1 MNIRHLFQKKHD
13 SAARRRAHMTWAQS
27 SLGASFTRT
36 RALLRTQLWIWPIIA
51 VVILSAVGFTAQSAI
66 ESTMQS
72 NLQSELETLLSVEI
86 ATLTT
91 WYEVQEKNAETMAN
105 NLRSRELAAQLLTP
119 NDPLLE
125 NSQPSEASDEN
136 PETVRAKLDREIR
149 PALQSQEYTGYFLID
164 RERQI
169 VASSYDQLVGQR
181 VLPELVDVFK
191 KAADGENSV
200 SAPFTSSLMIA
211 GEDGEGR
218 LGQPTMFVATPVRD
232 GSFQT
237 IGVLA
242 LQIRADREFTRILQI
257 ATFGESGETYAFDS
271 QAMMVSNSRFD
282 HDLILLGILP
292 DRDDAKSIL
301 NVRLANP
308 GGDMTKGFRPTQ
320 RRSEL
325 PPTHMFQSATSI
337 GRGYDVDGYLDYR
350 GVMVTGAWTWLPEYN
365 IGLATEIDFNE
376 AYRPLTIL
384 KRTFWALYA
393 LLVFSAAAIYVFT
406 LVVSR
411 LRREAQRAAIEAQ
424 ELGQYRLEEKL
435 GEGAMGIV
443 YKGYH
448 SMMRRAT
455 AIKLLSADKLND
467 ESMARFEKEV
477 QTTCQLNHPNTIA
490 IYDYGRTP
498 EGVFYYA
505 MEYLDG
511 IDLQH
516 LVDEYGPQPEGRLIQ
531 ILLQACGSLYEA
543 HSMGLVHRD
552 VKPANIMLTHRGGQ
566 PDYVKVLDFGLVR
579 TVNDQQSSDS
589 STGNLAGT
597 PLYMSPEAF
606 QSPLLVDAC
615 SDIYSIGAVGYFL
628 LTGQHVFEAD
638 SVIELLQKQVSEP
651 PRPPSQLTNTL
662 VSPELEH
669 ALLACLEKNRS
680 RRPQT
685 ARDLA
690 ELLQQCPTARS
701 WSLRDAEA
709 WWASHARRMASVNV
723 SRNLMRSPGAS
734 SGQSRSGSFASS
746 GAYSGSGGSFAA
758 SNGSFAG
765 SNGVHV
771 NGKSASGSIVAGALA
786 DPQTGQTIDLPP
798 SK

>member
-1 MNIRHLFQKKHD
+1 
-13 SAARRRAHMTWAQS
+13 MTWAQS
-27 SLGASFTRT
+27 NLGASFSRT
-36 RALLRTQLWIWPIIA
+36 QTLLRTQLWIWPIIA
-51 VVILSAVGFTAQSAI
+51 VVFLSVVGFAAQSAI
-66 ESTMQS
+66 ESTMKAS
-72 NLQSELETLLSVEI
+72 LRSELETLLSVEV

-91 WYEVQEKNAETMAN
+91 WYEVQAKNAETLAN
-105 NLRSRELAAQLLTP
+105 HVRTRELAASLMTP
-119 NDPLLE
+119 DNQFLQSAEP
-125 NSQPSEASDEN
+125 NASP
-136 PETVRAKLDREIR
+136 PESAEVIRAKIDREIR
-149 PALQSQEYTGYFLID
+149 PVLQSQEYSGYFLLNRD
-164 RERQI
+164 RDI
-169 VASSYDQLVGQR
+169 VACSYDELVGQR
-181 VLPELVDVFK
+181 IVPELVEIFK
-191 KAADGENSV
+191 KAAEGTSAV
-200 SAPFTSSLMIA
+200 SPPFVSTLMISA
-211 GEDGEGR
+211 EDGEMRVGE
-218 LGQPTMFVATPVRD
+218 PAMFVATPVRD
-232 GSFQT
+232 GSFQPM
-237 IGVLA
+237 GVLA

-257 ATFGESGETYAFDS
+257 ARFGESGETYAFDRR
-271 QAMMVSNSRFD
+271 AMMVSNSRFD

-292 DRDDAKSIL
+292 DRNDAKSIL
-301 NVRLANP
+301 NVRICDP
-308 GGDMTKGFRPTQ
+308 GGDMTSGYRPLL

-325 PPTHMFQSATSI
+325 PPTLMFQSATTV
-337 GRGYDVDGYLDYR
+337 GRGYNVDGYPGYR
-350 GVMVTGAWTWLPEYN
+350 GAMVTGAWAWLPEYN
-365 IGLATEIDFNE
+365 IGLATEIDFDE

-384 KRTFWALYA
+384 KRTFWALYV
-393 LLVFSAAAIYVFT
+393 LLAFSAAAIYAFT
-406 LVVSR
+406 LIVSR
-411 LRREAQRAAIEAQ
+411 LRREAQKAAIEAQ

-455 AIKLLSADKLND
+455 AIKLLSADKIND
-467 ESMARFEKEV
+467 ESIARFEKEV
-477 QTTCQLNHPNTIA
+477 QITCQLNHPNTIA

-543 HSMGLVHRD
+543 HSLGLVHRD
-552 VKPANIMLTHRGGQ
+552 IKPANIMLTHRGGQ

-579 TVNDQQSSDS
+579 AVNDDRADESSS
-589 STGNLAGT
+589 GNLAGT

-638 SVIELLQKQVSEP
+638 SVIELLQKQVSETP
-651 PRPPSQLTNTL
+651 VPPSELMKVA

-690 ELLQQCPTARS
+690 ELLQQCPTSRT
-701 WSLRDAEA
+701 WSLRDAES

-723 SRNLMRSPGAS
+723 SRTLMRSHGPATGP
-734 SGQSRSGSFASS
+734 SRSESFASS
-746 GAYSGSGGSFAA
+746 NAGFPGTQEGCAKAKTAA
-758 SNGSFAG
+758 D
-765 SNGVHV
+765 
-771 NGKSASGSIVAGALA
+771 SAVTARVAEPL
-786 DPQTGQTIDLPP
+786 PSQTIDLPP
-798 SK
+798 YKQA